1 MSGNTTEQ
9 PAPETRADNSDDKKE
24 KNDKE
29 NGKSPDEPS
38 DQIKVYKLGQL

>member
-24 KNDKE
+24 KN
-29 NGKSPDEPS
+29 GKSPDEPS